1 MKTRIIL
8 LTFVSLVVGFVIGMS
23 VSGYLN
29 RQKVNKWREGSSPQG
44 MYQKWVDLLQPRPD
58 QADALEVL
66 LKEYIR
72 KSSVSMSKSFME
84 QGVLFREMESQID
97 PLLDSGQIQRK
108 EEFKQKF
115 RKWEKSF
122 NKKSGDSLRPDWQK
136 SDTVTKAEETQKPD
150 SVVVIE

>member
-58 QADALEVL
+58 QADTLEVL

-115 RKWEKSF
+115 RKWE
-122 NKKSGDSLRPDWQK
+122 
-136 SDTVTKAEETQKPD
+136 
-150 SVVVIE
+150 VIQ